1 MRTARSAITFI
12 RYAQNQTTTI
22 TDSLI
27 MCKQQSLIH
36 SLRMKTTINDSFIK
50 D

>member
-12 RYAQNQTTTI
+12 RYAQSQTTTI

-27 MCKQQSLIH
+27 MCK
-36 SLRMKTTINDSFIK
+36 TTITDSFTK
-50 D
+50 DENNNQ